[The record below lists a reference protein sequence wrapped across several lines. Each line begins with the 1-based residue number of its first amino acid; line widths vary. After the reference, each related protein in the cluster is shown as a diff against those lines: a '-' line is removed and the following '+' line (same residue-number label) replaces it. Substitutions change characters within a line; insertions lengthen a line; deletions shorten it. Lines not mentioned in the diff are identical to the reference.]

1 MHNFGNGD
9 PSQNDN
15 MGMNQDN
22 PIMNGEDITSQ
33 TNATNPDGSNG
44 APNMVMQDQ
53 ARLRQAYL
61 MFQQNKNSSSDDVPG
76 PLLQL
81 DAMSMMLL
89 KAQNVT
95 SGENDI
101 FGNTS
106 SMPPLYIEGEP
117 IYPDSNA

>member
-1 MHNFGNGD
+1 
-9 PSQNDN
+9 
-15 MGMNQDN
+15 
-22 PIMNGEDITSQ
+22 
-33 TNATNPDGSNG
+33 
-44 APNMVMQDQ
+44 MVMQDQ